1 MMYTLKMILHYLR
14 KYKKQYILLGIQMTI
29 ALTLVF
35 AVRSTELSLV
45 KLQNDSSVENKTSFI
60 VEVTEPINNELLSDT
75 INAFLAENSDRQL
88 DCKKMGNIYLIS
100 SYEMID
106 DLYGRFRE
114 ALSECGEGIVVTRQ
128 NTMDNLENM
137 AAGIGYASDIIRL
150 VTFIISAVVVVG
162 FTGFIMLM
170 LLRREHDMLAAYL
183 CGVSLGRLILMSTA
197 EISVV
202 GIISGISGTLFG
214 CLVTP
219 VMGSFGATG
228 IYRIAPQPVAVGS
241 ILVLLLIIYSLP
253 VIIFAVRMSR
263 YDPLVQIRMEEN

>member
-45 KLQNDSSVENKTSFI
+45 KLQNDFSVENKTSFI

-75 INAFLAENSDRQL
+75 IDAFLAENSDRQL
-88 DCKKMGNIYLIS
+88 DCKKMGNMYLIS

-106 DLYGRFRE
+106 DLYSRFRA

-202 GIISGISGTLFG
+202 GIISGIAGTLFG
-214 CLVTP
+214 CLATP

-228 IYRIAPQPVAVGS
+228 IYRIAPQPAAVGS